1 MARASRRIC
10 CITRR
15 GRSRSRPIVP
25 VRTKS
30 ASRREAYVLTLLPLP
45 RVDAVKALRFGLKAL
60 KRFGLQCIRI
70 EPGDADPRQTSRAVG
85 HSNGAAPPSDCRPL
99 RADPYPS
106 ISREYRQG

>member
-1 MARASRRIC
+1 
-10 CITRR
+10 
-15 GRSRSRPIVP
+15 VP

-70 EPGDADPRQTSRAVG
+70 EAGDADPRQTSGRWVIQMALRLRPIVG
-85 HSNGAAPPSDCRPL
+85 RFALILIHQSRENIV
-99 RADPYPS
+99 RADAA
-106 ISREYRQG
+106 R